1 MEEMLVPAAGLPL
14 TTLPVRG
21 IDVSRP
27 WLTARALARLPLNIA
42 QARRIVQ
49 RFAPDVVVGAAGYVC
64 VPVVLAARSLRIPVV
79 LLEQNAYPGRAVR
92 RLARR
97 AHAVAASFATTQAM
111 LPRARVVHTGNP
123 LRAEILAALPAPLP
137 DRPSH
142 LLVMGGSQGARRIN
156 DAMAGVVRSLLEA
169 HDGLRITHACGV
181 RDADWA
187 VPVRAGLPEPLRER
201 YEVAAFFD
209 DIADRIAA
217 SDMVLMRAGGS
228 SIAEVAALGRPMIL
242 VPYPFAGG
250 HQQHNAQPMV
260 DAGAARIVP
269 DEELSTLRL
278 RSEVESMLGDLPAW
292 RRMAEASRAAGRPD
306 AAERV
311 IGLLHEAVAAHGHA
325 A

>member
-1 MEEMLVPAAGLPL
+1 MLVPAAGLPL

-21 IDVSRP
+21 IDTSRP
-27 WLTARALARLPLNIA
+27 WLTARAMARLPLNVA
-42 QARRIVQ
+42 QARRIVH

-97 AHAVAASFATTQAM
+97 AHAVAASFPTTAAM
-111 LPRARVVHTGNP
+111 LPRAKVAHTGNP
-123 LRAEILAALPAPLP
+123 LRAEILAALPAPLAE
-137 DRPSH
+137 RPSH

-156 DAMAGVVRSLLEA
+156 DAMANTVRELLEA
-169 HDGLRITHACGV
+169 LPALRITHASGV
-181 RDADWA
+181 RDAGWSI
-187 VPVRAGLPEPLRER
+187 PVRVGLPDGVRER

-217 SDMVLMRAGGS
+217 SDIVLMRAGGT

-242 VPYPFAGG
+242 VPYPYAGG
-250 HQQHNAQPMV
+250 HQQYNAQPMV

-269 DEELSTLRL
+269 DEELSGARL
-278 RSEVESMLGDLPAW
+278 REEVESLLRDVPRW
-292 RRMAEASRAAGRPD
+292 RRMAEASRAVGRPD
-306 AAERV
+306 ASERV
-311 IGLLHEAVAAHGHA
+311 IELLHEAVATRRRA